1 MIKFLFKGILRDR
14 HRSLLPIIVTA
25 AGVMLTVVFHS
36 WLTGVL
42 GDSVEYNARFSS
54 GHVKIITPAYF
65 SSIDQK
71 PNDLALIGT
80 GGILDTL
87 NKLYPGLDWI
97 ERIHFAGLIDVPD
110 DQGVTRVQGAA
121 IGFGIDMFSDSTAET
136 GRMNIEGAMRSG
148 HIPDE
153 PGEALLSHSFAG
165 KLGVSPGDT
174 LTLIGSTMY
183 RELAIYNFRL
193 SGTVEFGTTALDR
206 GTIIADISDV
216 RNALN
221 MDDAAGEILGFIPG
235 GYFDEEITSG
245 LINDFNNRF
254 YDESDRFSSLMI
266 SLKDQNNMGVFV
278 DYSNKL
284 LGILLFI
291 FILAMSVILWNAG
304 LLGGLRRYGEF
315 GMRLAIGE
323 DKNHVYITMIYES
336 LMIGI
341 VGTIGGVAI
350 GILIASYLQ
359 NQGIDLGIMMKNAT
373 IMIPSVFKARITSQ
387 TIYIGFIPGVISTL
401 IGTML
406 SGIGIYKRQ
415 TARLIKELQ
424 L

>member
-1 MIKFLFKGILRDR
+1 MIRFLFKGILRDR

-25 AGVMLTVVFHS
+25 TGVMLTVVFHS

-42 GDSVEYNARFSS
+42 GDSIEYNAKFSS
-54 GHVKIITPAYF
+54 GHVKIVTPAYY
-65 SSIDQK
+65 SNIDQM

-80 GGILDTL
+80 GQLLDTL
-87 NKLYPGLDWI
+87 HKLYPGLDWI
-97 ERIHFAGLIDVPD
+97 ERIHFAGLVDVPD
-110 DQGVTRVQGAA
+110 ENGITKVQGAA
-121 IGFGIDMFSDSTAET
+121 IGFGIDMLSDSSDEIE
-136 GRMNIEGAMRSG
+136 RMNISRALRSG

-153 PGEALLSHSFAG
+153 RGEVLLSHSFAQKMG
-165 KLGVSPGDT
+165 IKPGDT

-206 GTIIADISDV
+206 GTIIADLGDV
-216 RNALN
+216 KMALN
-221 MDDAAGEILGFIPG
+221 MDDAAGEILGFLPS
-235 GYFDEEITSG
+235 GYFDCELTSG
-245 LINDFNNRF
+245 VISDFNKRF
-254 YDESDRFSSLMI
+254 YDEDDRFSSLMI
-266 SLKDQNNMGVFV
+266 SLKDQNNMGIFV
-278 DYSNKL
+278 DYSSKL

-291 FILAMSVILWNAG
+291 FIVAMSIILWNAG

-323 DKNHVYITMIYES
+323 DKNHVYKTMIYES

-341 VGTIGGVAI
+341 VGSVCGV
-350 GILIASYLQ
+350 GLGLLISTYLQ
-359 NQGIDLGIMMKNAT
+359 NHGIDLGIMMKNAT
-373 IMIPSVFKARITSQ
+373 VMIPSVFRARITMQ
-387 TIYIGFIPGVISTL
+387 TLYIGFIPGVISTL

-424 L
+424 V